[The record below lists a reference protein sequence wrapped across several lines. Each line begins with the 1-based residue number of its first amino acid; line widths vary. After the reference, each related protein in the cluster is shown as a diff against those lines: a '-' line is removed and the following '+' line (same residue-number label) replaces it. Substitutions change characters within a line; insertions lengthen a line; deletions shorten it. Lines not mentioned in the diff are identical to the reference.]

1 MTFGS
6 TYDILL
12 LKLFCVL
19 CFYCCIHCLDYGR
32 LICLFDPPE
41 KVSVMTLRQAERLA
55 KRRDL
60 KLVLVEDSTLKGK
73 VGKQVYK
80 LMTGKQYYEEEVQA
94 KKDIKTTTGA
104 KVRVWGLFKSVTA
117 FVFISFMFVGISII
131 SLFMYLFIY

>member
-1 MTFGS
+1 
-6 TYDILL
+6 
-12 LKLFCVL
+12 
-19 CFYCCIHCLDYGR
+19 
-32 LICLFDPPE
+32 
-41 KVSVMTLRQAERLA
+41 MTLRQAERLA